1 MVLGT
6 RVKLE
11 EGEWSE
17 TIDMEVMHFENLGNS
32 LFLKIIAFT
41 PPRVLPYMFSIKLFM
56 PNYTPVTPLPSTTV
70 NSKFELWGADLLNEG
85 YGYLSYY
92 LIGFGQGIAFFYF
105 KVEFSDTNVS
115 LSHRNY
121 IGQVPFA
128 PTPVSLLL

>member
-1 MVLGT
+1 
-6 RVKLE
+6 
-11 EGEWSE
+11 
-17 TIDMEVMHFENLGNS
+17 
-32 LFLKIIAFT
+32 
-41 PPRVLPYMFSIKLFM
+41 MFSIKLFM

>member
-92 LIGFGQGIAFFYF
+92 LIGFGQEIAFFYF

>member
-1 MVLGT
+1 MVLSI

-11 EGEWSE
+11 EGEWCE
-17 TIDMEVMHFENLGNS
+17 TIEIEVLHFENLGNS

-41 PPRVLPYMFSIKLFM
+41 PPRVLPYMFSIKLVM
-56 PNYTPVTPLPSTTV
+56 PNYTPVAPLPSTTV
-70 NSKFELWGADLLNEG
+70 NNKFELWGADLLNEG

-105 KVEFSDTNVS
+105 KVEFSDKNIS
-115 LSHRNY
+115 LGHFNA

-128 PTPVSLLL
+128 PTPVSLLF

>member
-1 MVLGT
+1 MLGW

-17 TIDMEVMHFENLGNS
+17 TIEIDVLHFENLGDS

-56 PNYTPVTPLPSTTV
+56 LNYTLVTPLPSTTV
-70 NSKFELWGADLLNEG
+70 NSKFELWGANLLNEG

-92 LIGFGQGIAFFYF
+92 LIGFGRGIAFFYL
-105 KVEFSDTNVS
+105 KVEFSDKNVS
-115 LSHRNY
+115 LNHYNA